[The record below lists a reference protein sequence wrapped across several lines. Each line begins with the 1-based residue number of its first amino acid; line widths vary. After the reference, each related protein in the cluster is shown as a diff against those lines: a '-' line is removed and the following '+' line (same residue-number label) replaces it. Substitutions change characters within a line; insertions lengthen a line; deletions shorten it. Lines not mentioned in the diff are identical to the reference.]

1 MELPELQQGLQ
12 NIQQAQLPPD
22 AAPAAE
28 APWLNMDNLMQGYGN
43 WFDNDKGLGEMLLSQ
58 LRSHG
63 VDTQAATEAMLR
75 ELLQGLVDD
84 LNMLQQK
91 LTGFTTAIAQQ
102 MQQTQAV
109 ADSVQSAIDSQQP
122 NPTAL
127 QMQPPMGTFVMP
139 QMNDVPPD
147 IGADFG
153 AEQPPAEQPPA
164 EQPPAE
170 QPPAEQPPAEQP
182 PAEMT
187 VSDIRTKYVLS
198 DAGLKQIKCH
208 FTNKN
213 NTGVKY
219 VLSDAGLKQIKRHGI
234 DKNNTG
240 VKYVLSDAG
249 LKQIKRHGINKNSI
263 CINRNIVAA
272 CNGGF

>member
-127 QMQPPMGTFVMP
+127 QMQPPMGAVMP

-153 AEQPPAEQPPA
+153 AQPPAEQPPA

-170 QPPAEQPPAEQP
+170 QPPAPDA
-182 PAEMT
+182 T
-187 VSDIRTKYVLS
+187 LSDKNMKYVLS
-198 DAGLKQIKCH
+198 DAGLKQIKRR
-208 FTNKN
+208 FMNKN

-219 VLSDAGLKQIKRHGI
+219 VLSDAGLKQIKRRFTN
-234 DKNNTG
+234 KNNTG
-240 VKYVLSDAG
+240 
-249 LKQIKRHGINKNSI
+249 INH
-263 CINRNIVAA
+263 NIIAA

>member
-1 MELPELQQGLQ
+1 MEVDFMELPELQQGLQ

-127 QMQPPMGTFVMP
+127 QMQPPMGAVMP

-153 AEQPPAEQPPA
+153 GQPPAEQPPAEQPPA

-198 DAGLKQIKCH
+198 DAGLKQIKRR

-213 NTGVKY
+213 NAGTKY
-219 VLSDAGLKQIKRHGI
+219 VLSDAGLKQIKRRFTN
-234 DKNNTG
+234 KNN
-240 VKYVLSDAG
+240 V
-249 LKQIKRHGINKNSI
+249 GINH
-263 CINRNIVAA
+263 NIIAA

>member
-164 EQPPAE
+164 E
-170 QPPAEQPPAEQP
+170 
-182 PAEMT
+182 MT

-234 DKNNTG
+234 
-240 VKYVLSDAG
+240 
-249 LKQIKRHGINKNSI
+249 NKNSI

>member
-127 QMQPPMGTFVMP
+127 QMQPPMGAVMP

-153 AEQPPAEQPPA
+153 GQPPAEQPPA
-164 EQPPAE
+164 EQPPA
-170 QPPAEQPPAEQP
+170 PDA
-182 PAEMT
+182 T
-187 VSDIRTKYVLS
+187 LSDRNMKYVIS
-198 DAGLKQIKCH
+198 DATMKQIKQAVSEK
-208 FTNKN
+208 KN
-213 NTGVKY
+213 NNAACNSNIKY
-219 VLSDAGLKQIKRHGI
+219 IISDATMKQIKQAVSEK
-234 DKNNTG
+234 KNNNRS
-240 VKYVLSDAG
+240 KL
-249 LKQIKRHGINKNSI
+249 NS
-263 CINRNIVAA
+263 NILTA
-272 CNGGF
+272 CKGGF

>member
-127 QMQPPMGTFVMP
+127 QMQPPMGAVMP
-139 QMNDVPPD
+139 QMSDVPPD
-147 IGADFG
+147 IGTDFGGQPPAEQPPAIGADFG
-153 AEQPPAEQPPA
+153 GQPPAGQPPAGQPPAEQPPA
-164 EQPPAE
+164 EQPPA
-170 QPPAEQPPAEQP
+170 PD
-182 PAEMT
+182 T
-187 VSDIRTKYVLS
+187 TLSDRNMKYVIS
-198 DAGLKQIKCH
+198 DATMKQIKQAVCEK
-208 FTNKN
+208 KN
-213 NTGVKY
+213 NNAACNSNIKY
-219 VLSDAGLKQIKRHGI
+219 TISDATMKQIKQAVSEK
-234 DKNNTG
+234 KNNNRS
-240 VKYVLSDAG
+240 KL
-249 LKQIKRHGINKNSI
+249 NS
-263 CINRNIVAA
+263 NILTA
-272 CNGGF
+272 CKGGF

>member
-127 QMQPPMGTFVMP
+127 QMQPPMGAVMP

-153 AEQPPAEQPPA
+153 AQSPAEQPPAEQSPAEQPPA

-170 QPPAEQPPAEQP
+170 QPPAEQS

-198 DAGLKQIKCH
+198 DAGLKQIKRR

-213 NTGVKY
+213 NAGTKY
-219 VLSDAGLKQIKRHGI
+219 VLSDAGLKQIKRRFTN
-234 DKNNTG
+234 KNN
-240 VKYVLSDAG
+240 A
-249 LKQIKRHGINKNSI
+249 GINH
-263 CINRNIVAA
+263 NIIAA

>member
-1 MELPELQQGLQ
+1 MEVDFMELPELQQGLQ

-63 VDTQAATEAMLR
+63 VNTQAATEAMLR

-127 QMQPPMGTFVMP
+127 QMQPPMGAVMP

-153 AEQPPAEQPPA
+153 AQPPAEQPPA

-170 QPPAEQPPAEQP
+170 QPPAEQPPAP
-182 PAEMT
+182 DAT
-187 VSDIRTKYVLS
+187 LS
-198 DAGLKQIKCH
+198 DRNMKYIISDATMKQIKQAVCEKKK
-208 FTNKN
+208 NKSSLKCDS
-213 NTGVKY
+213 NTKY
-219 VLSDAGLKQIKRHGI
+219 TISDATMKQIKQAVCEK
-234 DKNNTG
+234 KNNNRS
-240 VKYVLSDAG
+240 KL
-249 LKQIKRHGINKNSI
+249 NS
-263 CINRNIVAA
+263 NILTA
-272 CNGGF
+272 CKGGF

>member
-1 MELPELQQGLQ
+1 MEVDFMELPELQQGLQ

-127 QMQPPMGTFVMP
+127 QMQPPMGAVMP

-153 AEQPPAEQPPA
+153 AQPPAEQPPA

-170 QPPAEQPPAEQP
+170 QPPAPDA
-182 PAEMT
+182 T
-187 VSDIRTKYVLS
+187 LS
-198 DAGLKQIKCH
+198 DRNMKYIISDATMKQIKQAVCEK
-208 FTNKN
+208 KN
-213 NTGVKY
+213 NNRSK
-219 VLSDAGLKQIKRHGI
+219 L
-234 DKNNTG
+234 
-240 VKYVLSDAG
+240 
-249 LKQIKRHGINKNSI
+249 NS
-263 CINRNIVAA
+263 NILTA
-272 CNGGF
+272 CKGGF

>member
-63 VDTQAATEAMLR
+63 VNTQAATEAMLR

-127 QMQPPMGTFVMP
+127 QMQPPMGAVMP

-153 AEQPPAEQPPA
+153 AQPPAEQPPA
-164 EQPPAE
+164 EQPPA
-170 QPPAEQPPAEQP
+170 PDA
-182 PAEMT
+182 T
-187 VSDIRTKYVLS
+187 LS
-198 DAGLKQIKCH
+198 DRNMKYIISDATMKQIKQAVCEKKK
-208 FTNKN
+208 NKSSLKCDS
-213 NTGVKY
+213 NTKY
-219 VLSDAGLKQIKRHGI
+219 TISDATMKQIKQAVCEK
-234 DKNNTG
+234 KNNNRS
-240 VKYVLSDAG
+240 KL
-249 LKQIKRHGINKNSI
+249 NS
-263 CINRNIVAA
+263 NILTA
-272 CNGGF
+272 CKGGF